1 MSGRFVQLLKRR
13 RVLFL
18 VEILFFILLYLGL
31 RAYMQRDLAQGLA
44 PQFSATTVTGESFDL
59 AQPRT
64 RPVLLHFWATWCGI
78 CRLEQG
84 SIESIARDHQVITV
98 AMNSGDELEVQQF
111 MQQEGLTFPVVNDPE
126 GELALR
132 YGVRGVPTSFV
143 INTAGEISAVERG
156 YTTEWGLRLRLW
168 WSD

>member
-1 MSGRFVQLLKRR
+1 MLTRWHRLVKHR
-13 RVLFL
+13 RVLL
-18 VEILFFILLYLGL
+18 LIEILFFVVLYLGL
-31 RAYMQRDLAQGLA
+31 RAYMQRDLVEGQA
-44 PQFSATTVTGESFDL
+44 PLFTAATLTGEVVDL

-64 RPVLLHFWATWCGI
+64 RPVLIHFWATWCGI

-84 SIESIARDHQVITV
+84 SIESIARDHEVISI
-98 AMNSGDELEVQQF
+98 AMNSGDAMEVAQF
-111 MQQEGLTFPVVNDPE
+111 MQEAGLTFPVVTDPA

-143 INTAGEISAVERG
+143 LNSAGKISAVERG

-168 WSD
+168 WSR